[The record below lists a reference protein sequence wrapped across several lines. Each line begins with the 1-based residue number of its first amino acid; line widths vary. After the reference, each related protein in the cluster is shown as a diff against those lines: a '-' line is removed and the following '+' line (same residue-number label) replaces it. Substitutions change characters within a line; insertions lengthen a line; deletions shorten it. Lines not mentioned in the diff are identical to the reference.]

1 MNDDVGEGI
10 FMFKRTKMV
19 RGKET
24 SVYYNKKTDM
34 TIEQMK
40 SKHKWIGNYWK
51 IGLVHYFTSYINL
64 YSDMVKFKIFE
75 FLTQFFSFLIL

>member
-10 FMFKRTKMV
+10 FMFEKTKMV
-19 RGKET
+19 RGKKT
-24 SVYYNKKTDM
+24 SVYYNKETYM

-51 IGLVHYFTSYINL
+51 IGLVYNISH
-64 YSDMVKFKIFE
+64 
-75 FLTQFFSFLIL
+75 LISTLLRHGQV